1 MEEWDSLWYE
11 VLIVRYGG
19 LGSVW
24 WRNIKRIRK
33 GVGVGVGRGLIGNIR
48 RVVGGGA
55 STLFWNDLWVGD
67 TDFVIGIVDYM
78 I

>member
-1 MEEWDSLWYE
+1 MLEEWDSLWYE

-33 GVGVGVGRGLIGNIR
+33 GVGVGVGRGLIDNIR
-48 RVVGGGA
+48 RVVGDGA
-55 STLFWNDLWVGD
+55 STLFWND
-67 TDFVIGIVDYM
+67 
-78 I
+78 

>member
-1 MEEWDSLWYE
+1 LEEWDSLWYE

-33 GVGVGVGRGLIGNIR
+33 GVGVGVGRGLIDNIR
-48 RVVGGGA
+48 RVVGDGA
-55 STLFWNDLWVGD
+55 STLFWND
-67 TDFVIGIVDYM
+67 
-78 I
+78 